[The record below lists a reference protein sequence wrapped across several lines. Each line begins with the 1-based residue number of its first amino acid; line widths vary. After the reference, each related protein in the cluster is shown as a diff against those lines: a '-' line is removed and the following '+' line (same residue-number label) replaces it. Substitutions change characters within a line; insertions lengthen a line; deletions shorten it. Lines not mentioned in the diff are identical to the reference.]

1 MAELRFPTGK
11 IIKAAA
17 DLATNDAVEMANKLL
32 SSGFN
37 GYIAVT
43 ARLKNG
49 FEEGYAAFNEGKIT
63 AASYYNYKNNFSFQG
78 KEALARVENALAGN
92 GVFDIVELTTEQV
105 NAAVELSGT
114 KKFNAHALQKVEFT
128 EDFETEARQIETQ
141 QPQQKDEKQELLKK
155 YGLTSLSGE

>member
-1 MAELRFPTGK
+1 MVELRFPTGK

-17 DLATNDAVEMANKLL
+17 DLATHDAVEMANKLL
-32 SSGFN
+32 ADGFN

-43 ARLKNG
+43 ARSKNG
-49 FEEGYAAFNEGKIT
+49 FEEGYAAFNEGNIT
-63 AASYYNYKNNFSFQG
+63 AASYYNYKNNSSFRG

-92 GVFDIVELTTEQV
+92 GVFDIVELMPEQV

-114 KKFNAHALQKVEFT
+114 EKFNTNALQKVEFM
-128 EDFETEARQIETQ
+128 ENFETEARQIET